1 MQRKSFA
8 DMTCPIA
15 RSLEHVGE
23 WWSMLIL
30 RDAFAGK
37 TRFDEFQQSL
47 GIASNM
53 LTRRLAALVSAGM
66 LEKRLYS
73 KRPARHEYVLTE
85 RGRDFRTVLVALLA
99 FGDRH
104 FAIEGGG
111 GAHVV
116 DAATGETAEP
126 MLVDRRSGKEL
137 VEPHFRIVRGKRP
150 AGPLAAKSAPA
161 REGVGLLA
169 ASPPPAPPA
178 RRARA

>member
-1 MQRKSFA
+1 MPAMQRKSFA
-8 DMTCPIA
+8 GMACPIA
-15 RSLEHVGE
+15 RSLEQVGE

-53 LTRRLAALVSAGM
+53 LTRRLAALVGAGM

-73 KRPARHEYVLTE
+73 ERPARHEYVLTE

-104 FAIEGGG
+104 FAVGG
-111 GAHVV
+111 GAGARVV
-116 DAATGETAEP
+116 DTATGEVVEP
-126 MLVDRRSGKEL
+126 MLVDRKSGREL
-137 VEPHFRIVRGKRP
+137 VEPHFRIARGRRGAAP
-150 AGPLAAKSAPA
+150 AGPRPS
-161 REGVGLLA
+161 GSGLLA
-169 ASPPPAPPA
+169 ASPTAPGVG
-178 RRARA
+178 R

>member
-8 DMTCPIA
+8 GMACPIA
-15 RSLEHVGE
+15 RSLEQVGE

-73 KRPARHEYVLTE
+73 ERPARHEYVLTE

-104 FAIEGGG
+104 FAVGGGG
-111 GAHVV
+111 GARVV
-116 DAATGETAEP
+116 DAATGEVAEP
-126 MLVDRRSGKEL
+126 ILVDKKSGKEL
-137 VEPHFRIVRGKRP
+137 VEPHFRIVRGRRGAAPTGARP
-150 AGPLAAKSAPA
+150 GGS
-161 REGVGLLA
+161 GLLA
-169 ASPPPAPPA
+169 APPKASPGGG
-178 RRARA
+178 R

>member
-8 DMTCPIA
+8 DMACPIA
-15 RSLEHVGE
+15 RSLEQVGE

-53 LTRRLAALVSAGM
+53 LSRRLAALVDAGM
-66 LEKRLYS
+66 LERQLYS
-73 KRPARHEYVLTE
+73 ERPARHEYLLTE

-104 FAIEGGG
+104 FAVGGGG
-111 GAHVV
+111 GARVV
-116 DAATGETAEP
+116 DTATGAVAEP

-137 VEPHFRIVRGKRP
+137 VEPHFTIVRGRRASAAARAAPRP
-150 AGPLAAKSAPA
+150 SGT
-161 REGVGLLA
+161 GLLA
-169 ASPPPAPPA
+169 AVPAPLSK
-178 RRARA
+178 RA